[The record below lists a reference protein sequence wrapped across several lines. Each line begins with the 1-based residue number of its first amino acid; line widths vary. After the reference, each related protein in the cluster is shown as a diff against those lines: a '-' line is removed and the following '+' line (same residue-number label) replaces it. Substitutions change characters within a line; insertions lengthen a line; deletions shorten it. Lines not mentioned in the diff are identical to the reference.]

1 MWTPLH
7 HACYNGHLDIAELL
21 VKAGAAV
28 DAPAIGDATPL
39 MRAIEI
45 SRLDIVYFLISAGAD
60 IQTTNSNGKYQCPPP
75 KARFLTC
82 IHVKKSKFLEHFE
95 KHSEFMIAIRIG
107 RKVRGLISFLQCGIT
122 IVSNQL
128 CRGLCI

>member
-28 DAPAIGDATPL
+28 DAPAAGNATPL

-45 SRLDIVYFLISAGAD
+45 CRLDIVYFLISAGAD
-60 IQTTNSNGKYQCPPP
+60 IQVVNSNGKYQHLP
-75 KARFLTC
+75 KGLFPTGLLKPSR
-82 IHVKKSKFLEHFE
+82 FLEHF
-95 KHSEFMIAIRIG
+95 KNCSELMIAIRI
-107 RKVRGLISFLQCGIT
+107 RMKV
-122 IVSNQL
+122 
-128 CRGLCI
+128 